1 LPSHLISYSVKDEET
16 TKTDKVLKAVMR
28 AFDKILGKNP
38 ELKKTAAKNI
48 QRMAKA
54 DRTGTRFSKQD
65 QGQLGG
71 KTKADKKSIS

>member
-1 LPSHLISYSVKDEET
+1 
-16 TKTDKVLKAVMR
+16 MR